1 MGSDEKKRHTRTL
14 LIMLIYLLIYVSKNE
29 AAVNFTVHQELQ
41 IYKMLYTHFVAL
53 TSHNT
58 FLLKIFALL

>member
-1 MGSDEKKRHTRTL
+1 
-14 LIMLIYLLIYVSKNE
+14 MLIYLLIYVSKNE